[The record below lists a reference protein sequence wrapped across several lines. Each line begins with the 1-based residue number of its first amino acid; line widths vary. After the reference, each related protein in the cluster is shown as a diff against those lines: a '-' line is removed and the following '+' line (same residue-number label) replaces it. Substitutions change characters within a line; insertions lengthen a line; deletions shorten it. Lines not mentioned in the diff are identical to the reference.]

1 MGCTHDR
8 QGFYDV
14 NINQLMIRKKT
25 IINEL
30 TGYDKRPTK
39 EDKRQMEIIDRQMR
53 RELSNLKSKQFSNDE
68 VAKNNNNCFYYVLK
82 YEFQTLSTQWEKII
96 SDDNSI
102 HLNNDNDDE
111 KNDSFCSEYLNEN
124 DNKNFNYRNGKNNY
138 INEDSEEDSSKLARD
153 LYDRYGSDC

>member
-96 SDDNSI
+96 VFI
-102 HLNNDNDDE
+102 
-111 KNDSFCSEYLNEN
+111 
-124 DNKNFNYRNGKNNY
+124 
-138 INEDSEEDSSKLARD
+138 
-153 LYDRYGSDC
+153 